1 MALLI
6 HNNCEPLANAKFLN
20 STMFKLYRAIAPP
33 CWAVFSSI
41 SYAGFDLT
49 YFIDSCASRNLKAA
63 LEPLLYSSSRI
74 HFLPLSILS
83 ASLRREVRV
92 PESYI
97 YKYVVRP
104 PYLSPYSSLVCRIPS
119 CTPCLYRAFHTRN
132 PRKRHITGITI
143 PEGVCEMWKGN
154 IATVG
159 QYLLQKFTIILK
171 LSSICYCNTI

>member
-83 ASLRREVRV
+83 PSLRREVRV

-97 YKYVVRP
+97 YRYVLRP
-104 PYLSPYSSLVCRIPS
+104 PSLSPYSSLFCRIPS
-119 CTPCLYRAFHTRN
+119 FTPCLYRAFHTRN
-132 PRKRHITGITI
+132 PRKRPYHRYHDIRRRLWDVKRQHRYRRSASSRKIHN
-143 PEGVCEMWKGN
+143 N
-154 IATVG
+154 IKAE
-159 QYLLQKFTIILK
+159 
-171 LSSICYCNTI
+171 